1 MAKTLNSSIVLR
13 NDTTQ
18 NWTTNNT
25 KVLLK
30 GEVGIEFTAD
40 GTPKL
45 KIGDGTTAW
54 RTLPYFESGL
64 EVLSGEGAPNQ
75 GTTEG
80 KIGQLY
86 YDSTNKKIYICVDEV
101 SKTWKQ
107 IVTPDELADLGAGDM
122 LKSEFATNGTSGVVD
137 AAKKIVDSTSERT
150 NQLLVNDNATGADI
164 TTNNALWT
172 ANKIGIVVGTKVDKE
187 AGKVLSTNDYTTEE
201 KNKLAGI
208 AAGAEVNVQAD
219 WAQTV
224 DSADDFIKN
233 KPTSLPADG
242 GNADT
247 VGGKTVNDAETG
259 ASYLWTAE
267 KVKSYADG
275 LLAANDAMSFKGVVN
290 TSTPLPSEG
299 VHTGDTYKVGE
310 AGTYAGQKCEVGD
323 MIICVDDAGEG
334 DAKWQVIQTNIDGAV
349 TSSAVTTS
357 DGNIAVFDGTTGKLI
372 KDGGATVASLQYTL
386 PQATT
391 ELLGGVKAS
400 TLVTVTEGVLGL
412 SDTVL
417 LSTDEFIINGGT
429 SAVE

>member
-1 MAKTLNSSIVLR
+1 MLSNNEIMAALSRVRDYEYKNIYLDDEKYISFFER
-13 NDTTQ
+13 
-18 NWTTNNT
+18 
-25 KVLLK
+25 LLK
-30 GEVGIEFTAD
+30 SCQCKYISKLSKSTQILYQLAKIVGFDNIFELED
-40 GTPKL
+40 G
-45 KIGDGTTAW
+45 
-54 RTLPYFESGL
+54 RTL
-64 EVLSGEGAPNQ
+64 A
-75 GTTEG
+75 
-80 KIGQLY
+80 
-86 YDSTNKKIYICVDEV
+86 
-101 SKTWKQ
+101 
-107 IVTPDELADLGAGDM
+107 EL
-122 LKSEFATNGTSGVVD
+122 
-137 AAKKIVDSTSERT
+137 
-150 NQLLVNDNATGADI
+150 
-164 TTNNALWT
+164 
-172 ANKIGIVVGTKVDKE
+172 
-187 AGKVLSTNDYTTEE
+187 TTEE

-219 WAQTV
+219 WAQTD

-299 VHTGDTYKVGE
+299 MRTGDTYKVGE
-310 AGTYAGQKCEVGD
+310 AGTYAGQQCEVGD
-323 MIICVDDAGEG
+323 MIICVDDAEEG

-386 PQATT
+386 PQATA
-391 ELLGGVKAS
+391 EILGGVKAS